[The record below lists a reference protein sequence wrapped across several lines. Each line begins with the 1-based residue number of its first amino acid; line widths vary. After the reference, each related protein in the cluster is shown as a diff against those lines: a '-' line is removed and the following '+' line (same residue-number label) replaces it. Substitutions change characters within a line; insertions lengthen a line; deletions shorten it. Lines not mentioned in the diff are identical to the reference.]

1 MGVIPTFNFLL
12 TSPSSSVADYDS
24 PLAWGKVI
32 LFLIFLCL
40 IALSLNYFSK
50 KRNLNPLVNKKS
62 KLRIV
67 DTCSLGNRQFIVV
80 AQYEAE
86 KHLLAVGTS
95 GVSHLAELSS
105 KEPSL
110 VKDSESN

>member
-1 MGVIPTFNFLL
+1 MGFTPTFNFLL
-12 TSPSSSVADYDS
+12 SSLSSSAADYDS

-32 LFLIFLCL
+32 LFLIFLSL

-50 KRNLNPLVNKKS
+50 KRNINPLAKKKS

-80 AQYEAE
+80 AQYESE
-86 KHLLAVGTS
+86 EHLLAVGTS
-95 GVSHLAELSS
+95 GVLTLLNCPKRTA
-105 KEPSL
+105 L

>member
-1 MGVIPTFNFLL
+1 M
-12 TSPSSSVADYDS
+12 
-24 PLAWGKVI
+24 
-32 LFLIFLCL
+32 
-40 IALSLNYFSK
+40 
-50 KRNLNPLVNKKS
+50 KKS

-80 AQYEAE
+80 AQYESE

-95 GVSHLAELSS
+95 GVSHLAELSR
-105 KEPSL
+105 KEPPL